1 MERKVTMIPPTINPQ
16 THLPKTQK
24 VKRKVAGYARVSTD
38 FEEQLTSY
46 AAQVDY
52 YTKYIQKREDW
63 EFVKVYTDEGI
74 SATSMAHRDGFNQM
88 IADALDGKIDLIITK
103 SVSRFAR
110 NTVDSLTTVRKL
122 KEKNVEVYFEKEN
135 IYTLDSKGELLIT
148 IMSSLAQEESR
159 SISENVTW
167 GHRKRF
173 ADGKVSLPYKR
184 FLGYRKGADGLPEI
198 VPDEAEIVRQIYKQF
213 LEGKSYYAIAKN
225 LTDRG
230 IPTPAGKEQWH
241 IRTIGS
247 ILTNEKYKGSALLQ
261 KKFTVDFLT
270 KKTKVNE
277 GEVPQYY
284 IEESHPAI
292 ISPEEFELVQ
302 AEMAKRKQL
311 GRKFSGNDIF
321 SAKII
326 CGDCGGFF
334 GAKVWH
340 SNSKYRRVIWQCNQ
354 KFSQNCT
361 TPHLYEDEI
370 KMRFLTAFAS
380 FFQQRDLVL
389 ETCQML
395 IDDLSDTT
403 LLDLRIEKTSR
414 EMNAVAAVTKK
425 HIAQNAETEQDQE
438 EYDQKY
444 HALVQQYEKLQQQFT
459 KLQQE
464 RAARIN
470 RMDTLH
476 HFLETI
482 SAVPQVL
489 DSFDVNMIKSA
500 KYQAML
506 PLIKSIVPENSI
518 VGMLLEHDEDYI
530 IVKSSQSGL
539 MQHDAMSWQVLG
551 AFLVKAKKLSAQS
564 RRLNKAL
571 SSWINSVDNERREE
585 FVETLFGLLYAS
597 GAKNLSDVSADRL
610 RSTREVIRQYAGLD
624 KDSRTLI
631 KNMLLS
637 LTDKISKARFEK

>member
-1 MERKVTMIPPTINPQ
+1 V
-16 THLPKTQK
+16 
-24 VKRKVAGYARVSTD
+24 
-38 FEEQLTSY
+38 
-46 AAQVDY
+46 
-52 YTKYIQKREDW
+52 
-63 EFVKVYTDEGI
+63 
-74 SATSMAHRDGFNQM
+74 
-88 IADALDGKIDLIITK
+88 
-103 SVSRFAR
+103 
-110 NTVDSLTTVRKL
+110 
-122 KEKNVEVYFEKEN
+122 FEKEN

-380 FFQQRDLVL
+380 FFQQRDLIL

-403 LLDLRIEKTSR
+403 LLDLRIEKASR

-489 DSFDVNMIKSA
+489 DSFDEELWRTTIEKVTVFHDGKMIF
-500 KYQAML
+500 QF
-506 PLIKSIVPENSI
+506 IDGTEIQ
-518 VGMLLEHDEDYI
+518 G
-530 IVKSSQSGL
+530 
-539 MQHDAMSWQVLG
+539 
-551 AFLVKAKKLSAQS
+551 
-564 RRLNKAL
+564 
-571 SSWINSVDNERREE
+571 
-585 FVETLFGLLYAS
+585 
-597 GAKNLSDVSADRL
+597 
-610 RSTREVIRQYAGLD
+610 
-624 KDSRTLI
+624 
-631 KNMLLS
+631 
-637 LTDKISKARFEK
+637 